1 MNLGPG
7 FALLPDHLLLAT
19 VLLLMVLEM
28 LRADTGLARAL
39 FLAATLAA
47 GAVAFWQLVVGVR
60 GEAIAGELRVDALAL
75 QAKIVLLGLA
85 ALFALLFSGSGY
97 KFWLLLAAS
106 LYGAL
111 LVAGAAGFATLF
123 IGIEMLSLPAFALI
137 VHGQGRSAAAEGAF
151 KYLVMSSVGTAMLLF
166 GLSLGYGATGSLALA
181 PFAGALGAGGGAAT
195 AAGLLAVAGLA
206 VKAAVFPFHAWAPDA
221 YAAAPAPVT
230 AAMAALVKA
239 GVIVALL
246 RITGSAALAPALAAV
261 AMALAIVSILAG
273 NLAALGQLRLKRL
286 IAYSSVAHAGY
297 MLFAL
302 ADTTGQRSAD
312 LLVYVAVY
320 GLGTLVAFAAHA
332 RLVGDSDDDSLAL
345 LDGRFAA
352 RPGAAL
358 ALAAALLSL
367 AGLPPFP
374 GFFAKLLVFRSAI
387 ASDHLLPA
395 VLAFVGSF
403 IGLGV
408 YVGAALRAF
417 RGVALKEETNP

>member
-1 MNLGPG
+1 MTLGPG
-7 FALLPDHLLLAT
+7 LALLPDHLLLAA

-28 LRADTGLARAL
+28 LRADARLARAL

-47 GAVAFWQLVVGVR
+47 AAAAWWQLGAGVQ
-60 GEAIAGELRVDALAL
+60 GDVIAGEVRVDAFAL
-75 QAKIVLLGLA
+75 QAKLVLLGLA
-85 ALFALLFSGSGY
+85 ALFALLFGGSGY
-97 KFWLLLAAS
+97 KFWLLLAGS

-137 VHGQGRSAAAEGAF
+137 VMGQGRSAAAEGAF

-181 PFAGALGAGGGAAT
+181 PFSAALGAGGGPAT

-221 YAAAPAPVT
+221 YAGAPAPVT

-246 RITGSAALAPALAAV
+246 RITGTTPLAPALAAV
-261 AMALAIVSILAG
+261 AMALAITSIGFG
-273 NLAALGQLRLKRL
+273 NLAALAQSRFKRL
-286 IAYSSVAHAGY
+286 MAYSSVAHAGY

-302 ADTTGQRSAD
+302 SDATGQRGND
-312 LLVYVAVY
+312 LLVYIAVY
-320 GLGTLVAFAAHA
+320 GVGTLVAFAAHA
-332 RLVGDSDDDSLAL
+332 RLVDGDDDSLSL
-345 LDGRFAA
+345 LDGRYAA
-352 RPGAAL
+352 HPGAAL

-387 ASDHLLPA
+387 GSNHLLPA

-408 YVGAALRAF
+408 YAPAALRAF
-417 RGVALKEETNP
+417 RGAALKEETTP